1 MGVCNLFN
9 KLTSPSGNFMLFS
22 QYVEDITRNYSDGDN
37 WKVVPTKFVALNID
51 FDEVRYHD
59 RVAPPANNMT
69 DRNITIPTYF
79 QNCFEN
85 ACAYGREHY
94 SEWAELT
101 NASVKYWTPEIS
113 RNLFWNCMF
122 DGGFVHPVEY
132 GAVKKVKEIVYFDDI
147 SMNAYNEH
155 KGMGYGELYCYIPT
169 DGQRMNAQVI
179 EIESIDASG
188 RKFEEP
194 AEKQFLEGHTDVA
207 IANYKQEYFYNRDF
221 TMSFDDPSVS
231 NLAESAE
238 SSFNINTIVVLYDV
252 FKKLNDEWISEYSC
266 IPMGMYFTGRFIDN
280 KMTNTAT
287 KYVTTSYGTGTSY
300 GLRICTRFSASP
312 YMTCGGECKKYATVL
327 KEVDLVV
334 DDSNYTNVCQLMTA
348 MNENLSRMMDV
359 VKASNDTT
367 NQYKDL
373 LAVFKNNKTNVPYI
387 KDVNG
392 TDFWF
397 VNGKAVSS
405 VDGGT
410 DTCCNRLN
418 PKTVQKRL
426 DNLMDTDDTNDWSY
440 IEDPNGCDCM
450 VESNHDLVKYIN
462 NMVGKDILDI
472 KDFPEYG
479 GGSTGGSGSVVC
491 DCDFELAGAEDVA
504 DALNRFTIDDVEYI
518 ELTKLRNDL
527 QNLKDRVD
535 EYHPETP
542 DDSEQPE

>member
-51 FDEVRYHD
+51 FDKVQYN
-59 RVAPPANNMT
+59 RVAPPENNVT

-132 GAVKKVKEIVYFDDI
+132 GAVKRVNEVVYFDDI

-188 RKFEEP
+188 RKFEVP

-207 IANYKQEYFYNRDF
+207 IANYIQQYFYNRDF

-300 GLRICTRFSASP
+300 GLRICTRFSAMPS
-312 YMTCGGECKKYATVL
+312 GHILREA
-327 KEVDLVV
+327 DFVV

-405 VDGGT
+405 VDGGV
-410 DTCCNRLN
+410 DTCCNQLA
-418 PKTVQKRL
+418 PETVQKRL
-426 DNLMDTDDTNDWSY
+426 DNLMDSNTENDWSY
-440 IEDPNGCDCM
+440 IEDPNGCDCN
-450 VESNHDLVKYIN
+450 VIGNIELAEKLGIDWT
-462 NMVGKDILDI
+462 GPD
-472 KDFPEYG
+472 YG

-504 DALNRFTIDDVEYI
+504 DALNRRFE
-518 ELTKLRNDL
+518 K
-527 QNLKDRVD
+527 
-535 EYHPETP
+535 P

>member
-1 MGVCNLFN
+1 
-9 KLTSPSGNFMLFS
+9 MLFS

-51 FDEVRYHD
+51 FDKVRYD
-59 RVAPPANNMT
+59 RVAPTENNVT

-94 SEWAELT
+94 SEWAERN

-132 GAVKKVKEIVYFDDI
+132 GAVKRINEVVYFDDI

-188 RKFEEP
+188 RKFEVP
-194 AEKQFLEGHTDVA
+194 TEKQFLEGHTDVA
-207 IANYKQEYFYNRDF
+207 IANYIQQYFYNRDF

-266 IPMGMYFTGRFIDN
+266 IPMGMYFTGRFDDN

-287 KYVTTSYGTGTSY
+287 KYVTTSYGAGTSY
-300 GLRICTRFSASP
+300 GLRICTRFSAMPS
-312 YMTCGGECKKYATVL
+312 GHILREA
-327 KEVDLVV
+327 DFVV

-405 VDGGT
+405 VDGGV
-410 DTCCNRLN
+410 DTCCNQLA
-418 PKTVQKRL
+418 PETVQKRL
-426 DNLMDTDDTNDWSY
+426 DNLMDSNTENDWSY
-440 IEDPNGCDCM
+440 IEDPNGCDCN
-450 VESNHDLVKYIN
+450 VIGNIELAEKLGIDWT
-462 NMVGKDILDI
+462 GPD
-472 KDFPEYG
+472 YG

-504 DALNRFTIDDVEYI
+504 DALNRFTIDDAEYI
-518 ELTKLRNDL
+518 ELAELRNDL

-535 EYHPETP
+535 EYHPEKP